1 MEKKSILI
9 VDDDISILKSMKELL
24 RLEGYAVDT
33 AESGQEAMMKS
44 EANLYNLAL
53 LDIKLGDM
61 EGTEL
66 LEKLHKSKPRMMKI
80 MITGYPSLDNAVA
93 ALNNGADAY
102 VMKPANAKE
111 FLSTVERKLREQEE
125 AENMDEDNVAK
136 WIETRVEKLRQA
148 K

>member
-33 AESGQEAMMKS
+33 AESGQEAIMKS

-53 LDIKLGDM
+53 LDIKLGDV

-93 ALNNGADAY
+93 ALNKGADAY
-102 VMKPANAKE
+102 IMKPANAKE